1 MIQTFQGWLCRTS
14 IFLFAAI
21 GQVYSINIS
30 RIEPAHWWIGMK
42 NPRLQILFYG
52 KEAGKCR
59 ISLKPGQ
66 TAIKLL
72 RITKTANPDYLFAD
86 VEIGKDA
93 KTGNCL
99 FLLENGKDRKEIA
112 YPLKARSDMAEGAAG
127 FDASDVL
134 YLIMPDRFANAN
146 PANDSP
152 EGYLEKS
159 DRNKPSGRHGGD
171 LQGIENHLDYLKN
184 LGISTLWLNPIL
196 ENNQPEFS
204 YHGYAIT
211 DYYKVDGRFGQLED
225 YKRLIRK
232 CHESGL
238 KMVQDMVANHI
249 GTEHYWVKS
258 IPDTG
263 WIHYAGQPYTSCNFR
278 IETIADPHA
287 AASDRKKMTDGWFD
301 RHMADLNQQH
311 PLLATYLIQ
320 NTLWW
325 IAETGIDGIR
335 MDTWPYNDKDF
346 LSRWCREVLQEFPK
360 FSIVGEIWV
369 EQPSFTSYFTEGI
382 KNQDGY
388 QPSLPSCTDFP
399 FYFALTKGLQE
410 KGNWDSGLIRLFQ
423 TLSQDFL
430 YKDAARNLVFAS
442 NHDLSRFIT
451 TQGGD
456 FRKHIQAMGII
467 LTMRGIPQLYYG
479 DEFALAG
486 DGSQHSNVRLDFA
499 GGWTG
504 DSINH
509 FQTGQLTGRTDT
521 AFRFLQNL
529 LRWRKTSEAI
539 TKGNFIHYLPEDN
552 VYVYFRKAEKELV
565 MVVVNGNPQP
575 KTLKLDRF
583 PELQQ
588 SEGKALEIIEKKS
601 IDLRSGELKVDAQ
614 GIILLEIKN

>member
-1 MIQTFQGWLCRTS
+1 MIQAFSQRLVS
-14 IFLFAAI
+14 IITLLLFATESLQAFEL
-21 GQVYSINIS
+21 N

-42 NPRLQILFYG
+42 NPRLQILFFG
-52 KEAGKCR
+52 KEAGRCK
-59 ISLKPGQ
+59 ISLKAGQ
-66 TAIKLL
+66 KAVKLL
-72 RITKTANPDYLFAD
+72 GTSKTANPDYLFAEL
-86 VEIGKDA
+86 EIGKDA
-93 KTGNCL
+93 KPGNYTFL
-99 FLLENGKDRKEIA
+99 FEAGNEKKEIS
-112 YPLKARSDMAEGAAG
+112 YPLKARSEMAAG
-127 FDASDVL
+127 ADGYDASDVL
-134 YLIMPDRFANAN
+134 YLLMPDRFANGN

-152 EGYLEKS
+152 DGYLENAN
-159 DRNKPSGRHGGD
+159 RNAPSGRHGGD
-171 LQGIENHLDYLKN
+171 LQGIEQHLDHFKN
-184 LGISTLWLNPIL
+184 LGITTLWLNPIL

-211 DYYKVDGRFGQLED
+211 DYYKVDDRFGNLED

-232 CHESGL
+232 CHASGL

-258 IPDTG
+258 LPDTG
-263 WIHYAGQPYTSCNFR
+263 WIHYTGQPYTVCNFR

-287 AASDRKKMTDGWFD
+287 AAGDRKRMTDGWFD
-301 RHMADLNQQH
+301 RHMADLNQKH
-311 PLLATYLIQ
+311 SLLSTYLIQ

-335 MDTWPYNDKDF
+335 MDTWPYNDKEF
-346 LSRWCREVLQEFPK
+346 MSRWCQEVLGEFPE
-360 FSIVGEIWV
+360 FSLVGEIWV
-369 EQPSFTSYFTEGI
+369 EQPAFTSYFTEGA

-399 FYFALTKGLQE
+399 LYFALTRGLQE
-410 KGNWDSGLIRLFQ
+410 KGNWDSGLIRLYQ

-430 YKDAARNLVFAS
+430 YKDATRNLVFAS

-451 TQGGD
+451 TQDGN
-456 FRKHIQAMGII
+456 FWKHRQALAII

-479 DEFALAG
+479 DEFALPG

-499 GGWTG
+499 GGWPG

-509 FQTGQLTGRTDT
+509 FQTAQLTGRADS

-529 LRWRKTSEAI
+529 LRWRKTSKAV

-552 VYVYFRKAEKELV
+552 VYVYFRKAGKELV
-565 MVVVNGNPQP
+565 MVAVNGNPQP

-588 SEGKALEIIEKKS
+588 SKGKALEIIQNKS
-601 IDLRSGELKVDAQ
+601 IDLLTGELKVDSQ
-614 GIILLEIKN
+614 GILLLEIKE

>member
-1 MIQTFQGWLCRTS
+1 MIQTFQGWLFRTS

-30 RIEPAHWWIGMK
+30 RIEPSHWWIGMK
-42 NPRLQILFYG
+42 NPRLQLLIYG

-59 ISLKPGQ
+59 ISLKTGQ
-66 TAIKLL
+66 AAIKLL
-72 RITKTANPDYLFAD
+72 GTTKTANPDYLFAD
-86 VEIGKDA
+86 IEIGKDA
-93 KTGNCL
+93 KPGNCL
-99 FLLENGKDRKEIA
+99 FLLEDGKDRKEIA
-112 YPLKARSDMAEGAAG
+112 YPLKARSEMAEGAAG
-127 FDASDVL
+127 YDASDVL
-134 YLIMPDRFANAN
+134 YLIMPDRFANGN

-196 ENNQPEFS
+196 ENNQPEYS

-211 DYYKVDGRFGQLED
+211 DYYKVDGRFGNIED

-232 CHESGL
+232 CHASGL

-258 IPDTG
+258 LPDTG
-263 WIHYAGQPYTSCNFR
+263 WIHYAGEPYTVCNFR
-278 IETIADPHA
+278 IETIADPNA
-287 AASDRKKMTDGWFD
+287 AVADRKKMTDGWFD
-301 RHMADLNQQH
+301 RHMADLNQKH

-335 MDTWPYNDKDF
+335 MDTWPYNDKEF
-346 LSRWCREVLQEFPK
+346 MSRWCREVLQEFPK

-369 EQPSFTSYFTEGI
+369 EQPSFTSYFTEGT
-382 KNQDGY
+382 KKQDGY

-410 KGNWDSGLIRLFQ
+410 KGNWDSGLIRLYQ

-430 YKDAARNLVFAS
+430 YKDASRNLVFAS

-456 FRKHIQAMGII
+456 YRKHMQAMGII

-479 DEFALAG
+479 DEFALPG
-486 DGSQHSNVRLDFA
+486 DGSQHSNVRLDFK
-499 GGWTG
+499 GGWAG
-504 DSINH
+504 DSLNF
-509 FQTGQLTGRTDT
+509 FQTEKLKGRADT

-529 LRWRKTSEAI
+529 LRWRKTSAAV
-539 TKGNFIHYLPEDN
+539 TRGKFIHYLPEDN
-552 VYVYFRKAEKELV
+552 VYVYFRKAGKELV
-565 MVVVNGNPQP
+565 MVAVNGNPQP

-588 SEGKALEIIEKKS
+588 SQDKALEIIRNKTIS
-601 IDLRSGELKVDAQ
+601 LRAGELKLDAH
-614 GIILLEIKN
+614 GIMLVEIKE